1 MNRNEVEEAIEELKG
16 SLSDFDE
23 SQIKKE
29 VEDLI
34 LKYKVP
40 KDQAVSTILRKHTG
54 TTRKTVGKKEI
65 SELNAGDSGVEITGR
80 ILRVVDREIEVDG
93 EPKSIRSGTIADQTG
108 SIDFT
113 AWREFPYNEND
124 IIEIENAYI
133 KEYRNRPELQIGDYA
148 EIQET
153 SEDRLPS
160 AEELKKPVKVD
171 LDNVDRV
178 YTAEIEAEIVEVM
191 ERSGLIMRCPECNRV
206 TMASECQE
214 HGKVDTVPDLRIK
227 AVLDDGVGAIQ
238 ATMPKEIVEKLVGI
252 TLEEAMEM
260 AREEMDK
267 TVVYEEVKEVV
278 GKSIVAVGR
287 AIGNNFLVMDY
298 KEVSWDPEEKAE
310 EILQQIREA

>member
-1 MNRNEVEEAIEELKG
+1 MNNKVEEALEELKG
-16 SLSDFDE
+16 SISDFDE
-23 SQIKKE
+23 SEIREE

-54 TTRKTVGKKEI
+54 TTRKTVGQKNI
-65 SELNAGDSGVEITGR
+65 SELNSGDSGVEITGR
-80 ILRVVDREIEVDG
+80 ILRVVDREIEVDS
-93 EPKSIRSGTIADQTG
+93 EPRSIRSGTIADKSG

-113 AWREFPYNEND
+113 AWRDFPFEENSVV
-124 IIEIENAYI
+124 EIKNAYV

-148 EIQET
+148 EIREP
-153 SEDRLPS
+153 SESDLPT
-160 AEELKKPVKVD
+160 AEQLKKPIKVD

-178 YTAEIEAEIVEVM
+178 YTAEVEAEIVEVM

-214 HGKVDTVPDLRIK
+214 HGKVDTIPDLRIK

-238 ATMPKEIVEKLVGI
+238 ATMPKEIVETMVGI
-252 TLEEAMEM
+252 TLDEAMEM

-267 TVVYEEVKEVV
+267 TVVYEEVKKVV
-278 GKSIVAVGR
+278 GKSIVTVGR

-298 KEVSWDPEEKAE
+298 KEVSWDPEEKAKQ
-310 EILQQIREA
+310 ILQQIKEA

>member
-1 MNRNEVEEAIEELKG
+1 MNDEVEEALEELKG

-23 SQIKKE
+23 DKIRSE

-40 KDQAVSTILRKHTG
+40 KDQAVSTILRKQTG
-54 TTRKTVGKKEI
+54 STRKTVGKKQI
-65 SELNAGDSGVEITGR
+65 SDLEAGDSGVEITGR
-80 ILRVVDREIEVDG
+80 LLRVVDREIEVEG
-93 EPKSIRSGTIADQTG
+93 EKRSIRSGTIADETG

-113 AWREFPYNEND
+113 AWRDFPYEEGSG
-124 IIEIENAYI
+124 IEIKNAYI
-133 KEYRNRPELQIGDYA
+133 KEYRDRPELQIGDYA
-148 EIQET
+148 EIAEV
-153 SEDRLPS
+153 DRDLPS

-171 LDNVDRV
+171 IDSVDRV
-178 YTAEIEAEIVEVM
+178 YTAKVEAEIVEVM

-238 ATMPKEIVEKLVGI
+238 ATMPKEIVEELVGI
-252 TLEEAMEM
+252 TLDEAMKM
-260 AREEMDK
+260 ARDEMDK

-278 GKSIVAVGR
+278 GKSIIAVGR
-287 AIGNNFLVMDY
+287 SIGNNFLVMDY
-298 KEVSWDPEEKAE
+298 EEVSWDPEEKAKKL
-310 EILQQIREA
+310 LQQIEEV

>member
-1 MNRNEVEEAIEELKG
+1 MNDEVEEALEELKG

-23 SQIKKE
+23 DKIRSE

-54 TTRKTVGKKEI
+54 STRKTVGKKQI
-65 SELNAGDSGVEITGR
+65 SDLEAGDSGVEITGR
-80 ILRVVDREIEVDG
+80 LLRVVDREIEVEG
-93 EPKSIRSGTIADQTG
+93 EKRSIRSGTIADETG

-113 AWREFPYNEND
+113 AWRDFPYEEGSG
-124 IIEIENAYI
+124 IEIKNAYI
-133 KEYRNRPELQIGDYA
+133 KEYRDRPELQIGDYA
-148 EIQET
+148 EIAEV
-153 SEDRLPS
+153 DRDLPS

-171 LDNVDRV
+171 IDSVDRV
-178 YTAEIEAEIVEVM
+178 YTAKVEAEIVEVM

-238 ATMPKEIVEKLVGI
+238 ATMPKEIVEELVGI
-252 TLEEAMEM
+252 TLDEAMKM
-260 AREEMDK
+260 ARDEMDK

-278 GKSIVAVGR
+278 GKSIIAVGR
-287 AIGNNFLVMDY
+287 SIGNNFLVMDY
-298 KEVSWDPEEKAE
+298 EEVSWDPEEKAKKL
-310 EILQQIREA
+310 LQQIEEV